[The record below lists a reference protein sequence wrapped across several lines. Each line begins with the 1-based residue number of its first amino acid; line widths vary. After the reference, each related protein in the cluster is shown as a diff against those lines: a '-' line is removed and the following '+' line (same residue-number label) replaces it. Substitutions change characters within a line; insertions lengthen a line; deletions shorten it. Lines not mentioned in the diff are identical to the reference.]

1 MKTNNNDEHKPL
13 YTLNDNGFY
22 IPIIWVE
29 SQTQTYLDEVQNKM
43 KQLDELSEQICVITQ
58 KYANYQKCRKPKMFD
73 EKQTK
78 HIKKRRKE
86 GASLRQI
93 AKEMNCSEGT
103 IRNYLKR

>member
-1 MKTNNNDEHKPL
+1 MKMNNDDHKPL
-13 YTLNDNGFY
+13 YVLNYDGNY
-22 IPIIWVE
+22 IPVNWIE
-29 SQTQTYLDEVQNKM
+29 SQTQTYLDEVRYKM
-43 KQLDELSEQICVITQ
+43 KQLDELNKQISVITQ
-58 KYANYQKCRKPKMFD
+58 KYANYQKCKKPKMFD

-103 IRNYLKR
+103 IRNYLKS

>member
-1 MKTNNNDEHKPL
+1 MKTNNNDDHRPL
-13 YTLNDNGFY
+13 YVLNYDGSY
-22 IPIIWVE
+22 IPITWTE
-29 SQTQTYLDEVQNKM
+29 SQTQTYLDEVQYKI
-43 KQLDELSEQICVITQ
+43 KQLKELSEQISVITQ

-103 IRNYLKR
+103 IRNYLKS